1 MLVLLRT
8 VNTTFLCP
16 LFALLILQFIIIY
29 GWELVSALLES
40 MSLLP
45 SPKCKQMLLN
55 YLCKRFLR
63 S

>member
-29 GWELVSALLES
+29 GWELGVGFSIVGKYEPVTLS
-40 MSLLP
+40 
-45 SPKCKQMLLN
+45 QM
-55 YLCKRFLR
+55 
-63 S
+63 